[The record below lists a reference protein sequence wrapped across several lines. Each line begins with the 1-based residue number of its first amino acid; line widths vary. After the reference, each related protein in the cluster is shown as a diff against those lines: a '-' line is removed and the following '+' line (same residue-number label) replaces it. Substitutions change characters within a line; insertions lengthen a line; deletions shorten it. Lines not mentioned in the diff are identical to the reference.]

1 MSGRYTYN
9 YPNTTLTRDLDGAQ
23 ELCEKLEDYGYEIK
37 LNLTTGF
44 FDIYADDMMIG
55 GASNLW
61 EIEQSEFVQG
71 ILSDD
76 EDEEDEEEEEAND

>member
-44 FDIYADDMMIG
+44 FDIYADDMKIG
-55 GASNLW
+55 DAANLW
-61 EIEQSEFVQG
+61 EIKQSEFVQDM
-71 ILSDD
+71 LSDD
-76 EDEEDEEEEEAND
+76 GEDDDEEEDE

>member
-23 ELCEKLEDYGYEIK
+23 ELCEKLEGYGYEIK

-44 FDIYADDMMIG
+44 FDIYADDMKIG
-55 GASNLW
+55 DAANLW
-61 EIEQSEFVQG
+61 EIKQSEFVQDM
-71 ILSDD
+71 LSDD
-76 EDEEDEEEEEAND
+76 GEDDDEEEDE